1 MRTNLGELL
10 SNKMIAKVASS
21 RKQVEDIIKVAE
33 RDLQVAKD
41 NLANGYADW
50 ALNIGYN
57 AMLQAGRAL
66 MLSRGYRPVGEGKHV
81 AVIEFVKSEYSK
93 QVPSQ
98 VLYVFSKTRKKRH
111 KAVYEEADVVSESE
125 ARTVITNAEEFVN
138 AAKQIL
144 KIK

>member
-1 MRTNLGELL
+1 MRMNLGDLL
-10 SNKMIAKVASS
+10 RNKMVAKVASS
-21 RKQVEDIIKVAE
+21 REQVETVFKVAE
-33 RDLQVAKD
+33 RDLKAAKD

-57 AMLQAGRAL
+57 AMLQAARSL
-66 MLSRGYRPVGEGKHV
+66 MLARGYRPVGEAKHV

-93 QVPSQ
+93 QIPSE

-125 ARTVITNAEEFVN
+125 ARTVINNAEKFVK
-138 AAKQIL
+138 AAKIIL
-144 KIK
+144 KI

>member
-1 MRTNLGELL
+1 MNLDELL

-21 RKQVEDIIKVAE
+21 RKQVEDIMKVAE
-33 RDLQVAKD
+33 RDLKAAKD

-57 AMLQAGRAL
+57 AMLQAGRVL
-66 MLSRGYRPVGEGKHV
+66 MLSRGYRPVGEAKHV

-93 QVPSQ
+93 QIPAH

-111 KAVYEEADVVSESE
+111 RAIYEEVEIVSDSE
-125 ARTVITNAEEFVN
+125 ARTVITSAEQFVK
-138 AAKQIL
+138 AVKQIL
-144 KIK
+144 KI